1 VTRTLSILIG
11 SFLWIYIDKV
21 SMVLLEPF
29 SFLTCLLLLQIAGN
43 ESGIAAFQMDI
54 KVMAT

>member
-1 VTRTLSILIG
+1 
-11 SFLWIYIDKV
+11 
-21 SMVLLEPF
+21 MVLLEPF

-43 ESGIAAFQMDI
+43 ESGITAFQMDI